1 MPDAAIRD
9 FFLER
14 KEGKLKKS
22 LKPDMSE
29 AERLAIKASCEE
41 EFDPANWLPAAAK
54 RAGQLAIATHPST
67 FSHPS
72 TGIGPKNRKNNTYVS
87 PIVFKGESRAN
98 GFLHSGNVAVESDAL
113 GNAAALDVYKFLSLI
128 MVDGRSLLI
137 HIANDTPLAQQL
149 FTFPDA
155 DYQALK
161 SGFMA
166 MMNQG
171 QESITST
178 RIKQVFFPVAEDY
191 HLLSILTAA
200 GVVFELRKRID
211 DIRFGDDVKQAREL
225 KRKGEYHAE
234 GYKEI
239 YNLTTIGY
247 GGTKPQNISV
257 LNNRNGGKAHLLLSA
272 PPQLEKRDI
281 RFPSTSFFEQTL
293 RYRDCRDVFLK
304 LHKLYSQSS
313 NNLRLR
319 EARDRFYLAI
329 LDRVVERMYQL
340 RTVTEEG
347 IKPDSSNAL
356 PLSERIW
363 LLPEY
368 QSTRQ
373 TEDDWLDDMTKA
385 ITRFIFAGY
394 KNQIGE
400 ERHIMMSDA
409 EAKALNSLVQKHR
422 EVLR

>member
-14 KEGKLKKS
+14 KEAKLKKS

-29 AERLAIKASCEE
+29 AQQLAIRASCDE
-41 EFDPANWLPAAAK
+41 EFAPVNWLPAAAK
-54 RAGQLAIATHPST
+54 RAGQIAIATHPST

-72 TGIGPKNRKNNTYVS
+72 TGIGDKNKKKNTYVS
-87 PIVFKGESRAN
+87 PIAYEGEFKAN
-98 GFLHSGNVAVESDAL
+98 GLLCSGNVSVGVDAL
-113 GNAAALDVYKFLSLI
+113 GNAAALDVHKFVFLV
-128 MVDGRSLLI
+128 MADGQPLLE
-137 HIANDTPLAQQL
+137 HIANDTPLAKQL
-149 FTFPDA
+149 LTTPTA
-155 DYQALK
+155 DYQTLK
-161 SGFMA
+161 QGFMA
-166 MMNQG
+166 MAGNG

-178 RIKQVFFPVAEDY
+178 RIKQVFFPVEGGY
-191 HLLSILTAA
+191 HLLSTLTAS
-200 GVVFELRKRID
+200 GIVFELRQRLD
-211 DIRFGDDVKQAREL
+211 VLRFGDETKQAREL

-272 PPQLEKRDI
+272 PPLLEKRDV

-293 RYRDCRDVFLK
+293 RYRDCRDIFLK

-329 LDRVVERMYQL
+329 LDRVVERMYRL
-340 RTVTEEG
+340 RALAEEQV
-347 IKPDSSNAL
+347 KPSTSNTL
-356 PLSERIW
+356 SLSERIW

-373 TEDDWLDDMTKA
+373 TEDDWLDDTTKA

-409 EAKALNSLVQKHR
+409 EAKALNTLVQKHR